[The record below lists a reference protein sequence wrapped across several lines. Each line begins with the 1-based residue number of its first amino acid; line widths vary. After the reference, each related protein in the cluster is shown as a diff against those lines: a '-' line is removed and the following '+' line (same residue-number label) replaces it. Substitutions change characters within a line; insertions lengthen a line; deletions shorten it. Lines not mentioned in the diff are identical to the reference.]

1 MCLRAA
7 GTLWVLLAIGC
18 SDGAEPGVAP
28 SGQFTA
34 QLTGSQTLHLAG
46 SASTSTSVIGTD
58 TVYWVGMLET
68 ISPAETRAVILSC
81 RGHGQPGVGTHS
93 IGHASECQ
101 GTYFRTI
108 GAPSI
113 GVSREDGLDADTGS
127 VTITR
132 RSDQQLQGSF
142 TLEGQ
147 MTSFGNPAGPLT
159 VTGTFVAVPMQ

>member
-7 GTLWVLLAIGC
+7 GTFGVLLAIGC
-18 SDGAEPGVAP
+18 SDDAAPVVPP

-34 QLTGSQTLHLAG
+34 QVTGSRTLHLVG
-46 SASTSTSVIGTD
+46 SAYISTSVFGTD
-58 TVYWVGMLET
+58 TTYGVGMLQT
-68 ISPAETRAVILSC
+68 LSPAERRTIIVSC
-81 RGHGQPGVGTHS
+81 EGHSLPGVGTHP

-101 GTYFRTI
+101 GTYSRTI
-108 GAPSI
+108 GSPSI

-132 RSDQQLQGSF
+132 QSDQQLQGSF

-147 MTSFGNPAGPLT
+147 MTSFGSPAGPLT
-159 VTGTFVAVPMQ
+159 VTGTFVAVPIQ